1 MKRAMATSIMMAGGK
16 EGNGNGNNGVGR
28 EMVMATMMA
37 MAAAMRVV
45 GNKEG
50 KGGKGDKGQGYSNEV
65 GRQQR
70 GQ

>member
-1 MKRAMATSIMMAGGK
+1 MVTAITMAGGEEGDGNSNNGVRQETAMATMRAIGA
-16 EGNGNGNNGVGR
+16 
-28 EMVMATMMA
+28 AT
-37 MAAAMRVV
+37 RVV

-50 KGGKGDKGQGYSNEV
+50 KGGKGGKGQGYSEEG